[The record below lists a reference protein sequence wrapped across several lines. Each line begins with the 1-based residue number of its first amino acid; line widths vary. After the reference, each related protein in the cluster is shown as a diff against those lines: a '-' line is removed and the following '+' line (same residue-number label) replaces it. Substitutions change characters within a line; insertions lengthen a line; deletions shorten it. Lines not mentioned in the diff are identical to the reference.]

1 MGGGRIPAVGGTAG
15 RYSGSTSRAKRFA
28 VLTGVFSRL
37 GLPVLS
43 GAFLIFLLLVFL
55 VFVFLVFV
63 FLVSFLMLLRS
74 MWLILLL
81 LRR

>member
-55 VFVFLVFV
+55 VFVFLV
-63 FLVSFLMLLRS
+63 SFLMLLRS
-74 MWLILLL
+74 GWLVLLL
-81 LRR
+81 SR